1 MNETPNGT
9 VPEAP
14 SPAPSLGIVA
24 LRLAPTLVFYAF
36 ICQLQ
41 TAVITVL
48 MFLLSTSV
56 GQVLQVG
63 LAAVVV
69 WLSRHGRSR
78 FQWPSTQRGVEG
90 LSLALVAVV
99 IAVLVLSGRASEAG
113 SFVLAIGAVQIAAW
127 LGDSRSRIAGKR
139 ETRPGLEIA
148 GWIVG
153 AWALAYVISIQ
164 VVVIVGVLQL
174 LRNGALLSRL
184 LRRGGLVAWQV
195 VLAFGVL
202 GLLGAQIAH
211 TVQSMPSSCEPA
223 LRDESELRVEDN
235 DRMFTIATLGD
246 SSTYGIFLPA
256 RLSYPAR
263 LQARLR
269 AARPDLN
276 VRVINC
282 SFSGATSDHGALQ
295 FDDALRYR
303 PAVVTIALGDNDD
316 LGDNDAWAGTD
327 QRVAPSNVSRHL
339 ARNLADLVA
348 RCRREGVVPVLLTA
362 PAGTMGGERGMQ
374 WVHAPARQV
383 AAQEHVELVDADLA
397 VRARPFPPMH
407 FIADFGHPN
416 QFGHDLIAQRI
427 ADRLLPRLDQMVPS
441 APISPDVG
449 RASAIS
455 GQAP

>member
-1 MNETPNGT
+1 VNDTPKRT
-9 VPEAP
+9 VPEAS

-56 GQVLQVG
+56 GQVFQVG
-63 LAAVVV
+63 LSVVVV
-69 WLSRHGRSR
+69 WLSRHGRAR
-78 FQWPSTQRGVEG
+78 LRWPSTQRGVEG
-90 LSLALVAVV
+90 VSLALVAAV
-99 IAVLVLSGRASEAG
+99 IAVLVVSGRATEVG
-113 SFVLAIGAVQIAAW
+113 SFILSIGAVQIAAW
-127 LGDSRSRIAGKR
+127 LVDSRSRIAGKR
-139 ETRPGLEIA
+139 ETRPGLETA

-164 VVVIVGVLQL
+164 VVVLVGVLQL
-174 LRNGALLSRL
+174 IRNGALLSRL
-184 LRRGGLVAWQV
+184 LRRGGLVGWQV
-195 VLAFGVL
+195 ALAFGVL

-235 DRMFTIATLGD
+235 DRMLTIATIGD

-256 RLSYPAR
+256 RLSYPGR

-295 FDDALRYR
+295 LDDALRYK

-327 QRVAPSNVSRHL
+327 QRAAPEAVSRHL

-348 RCRREGVVPVLLTA
+348 RCRSANVVPVLLTA
-362 PAGTMGGERGMQ
+362 PAGTMGGQRGMQ
-374 WVHAPARQV
+374 WVHAPTRQV
-383 AAQEHVELVDADLA
+383 AAQERAELVDADLA
-397 VRARPFPPMH
+397 VRAKPFPPMH

-416 QFGHDLIAQRI
+416 QFGHDLIAQQI
-427 ADRLLPRLDQMVPS
+427 ADRLLPRLDTMVPS
-441 APISPDVG
+441 VRSSPSVDGESHLSV
-449 RASAIS
+449 
-455 GQAP
+455 QAP